1 MRARPILA
9 LAVTLALA
17 SCTAGRTWA
26 DTARDADETALWSA
40 TITALLV
47 VPGNVDSAET
57 PALTAMR
64 AAAQASDPFDP
75 NECITTSVDGATIVY
90 HLDGC
95 ASSFD
100 LVHATGELVVTYAA
114 PDAGRTVF
122 HARATDLQLNGHAA
136 TFEADARVLHDA
148 AMRTIEATVSA
159 EGVLARGAAVS
170 ITSTQTARWMD
181 TWGCLFVDDAR
192 DAVQLGGETWSAR
205 TRQLTMCIGE
215 CPMTGGEVAWSR
227 GAEALSVSY
236 PGGRTVGW
244 SLASGG
250 SAAASGSFDISCG
263 P

>member
-9 LAVTLALA
+9 LALTLAG
-17 SCTAGRTWA
+17 CTASRTWA

-47 VPGNVDSAET
+47 VPGNIDAAET

-64 AAAQASDPFDP
+64 AAAQAMDPFDP

-100 LVHATGELVVTYAA
+100 LVHATGDLVVTYAA

-122 HARATDLQLNGHAA
+122 HASATHLQLNGHAA
-136 TFEADARVLHDA
+136 TFEADARVLHEA
-148 AMRTIEATVSA
+148 AMRTIDATVTA
-159 EGVLARGAAVS
+159 EGALARGAAVS

-181 TWGCLFVDDAR
+181 SWGCLFVDDAT
-192 DAVQLGGETWSAR
+192 DEVQLGGETWTAR
-205 TRQLTMCIGE
+205 TRALTMCIGE

-227 GAEALSVSY
+227 GPDALSVSY
-236 PGGRTVGW
+236 PGGRAVSW

-250 SAAASGSFDISCG
+250 TTAAAGSFDISCG

>member
-9 LAVTLALA
+9 LALTLAG
-17 SCTAGRTWA
+17 CTASRTWA

-47 VPGNVDSAET
+47 VPGNIDSAET
-57 PALTAMR
+57 PDLTAMR
-64 AAAQASDPFDP
+64 AAAQAMDPFDP
-75 NECITTSVDGATIVY
+75 NECITTSVEGATIVY

-100 LVHATGELVVTYAA
+100 LVHATGDLVVTYAA

-122 HARATDLQLNGHAA
+122 HASATDLSLNGHAA
-136 TFEADARVLHDA
+136 TFEADARVLHEA

-159 EGVLARGAAVS
+159 EGALGRGAAVS

-181 TWGCLFVDDAR
+181 SWGCLFVDDAA
-192 DAVQLGGETWSAR
+192 DEVQLGGETWSAR
-205 TRQLTMCIGE
+205 THQLTMCIGE
-215 CPMTGGEVAWSR
+215 CPMTGGEVAWTR
-227 GAEALSVSY
+227 AADTVSVTY
-236 PGGRTVGW
+236 PGGRSVSW
-244 SLASGG
+244 SLSTQG
-250 SAAASGSFDISCG
+250 AASATGTFDISCG